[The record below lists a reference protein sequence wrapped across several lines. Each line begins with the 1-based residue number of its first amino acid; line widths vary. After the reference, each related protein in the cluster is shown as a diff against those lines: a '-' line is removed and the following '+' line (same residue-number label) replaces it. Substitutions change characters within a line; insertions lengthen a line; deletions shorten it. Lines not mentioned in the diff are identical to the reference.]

1 MEVTVNAA
9 DGELR
14 LCHAG
19 IHQTFGHP
27 QPSPCDHS
35 EAMTVTVLFPTSQ
48 PNRPLSVAMAETG
61 PAVLHARHQPSP

>member
-1 MEVTVNAA
+1 VEVTVNAA

-48 PNRPLSVAMAETG
+48 PNRPLSIATAETG
-61 PAVLHARHQPSP
+61 PAVLHVRHQSGP